1 MEEFYYQKMDRQK
14 QAVYHGML
22 QGVRQLADQIQLPRV
37 DGKELYDI
45 FFQMRLDH
53 PEIFWAVG
61 FSWKYYPDSPNLI
74 FVPEYLFEKGKI
86 KEHQIALTSRAE
98 KLARQAQ
105 GLSEWEKEKYVH
117 DFICKNVRYDK
128 LKKPYSH
135 EIIGPLGQGVGVC
148 EGIAKA
154 VKVLCD
160 ALGLWCMIAICGNNP
175 EKGIKYRHTWNI
187 VRIDGVYYHLDV
199 TFDNSLGKCSMTGEE
214 IRYDYFNLDDKYIF
228 RDHEPLIAP
237 APSCT
242 NGDHFYYKEKKLS
255 FTKLEEVKKRALQA
269 AKKGR
274 LFTFHWRGG
283 YLTKQVLEEL
293 LEQIAEAGK
302 ERGKTPHVSLNWS
315 QAVLRIRYT
324 EEPVSA
330 LEPDVNME
338 EANEGEKE

>member
-22 QGVRQLADQIQLPRV
+22 QGVLQLADQIQLPRV

-53 PEIFWAVG
+53 PEIFWVVG

-86 KEHQIALTSRAE
+86 KEHQIALTSRVE

-160 ALGLWCMIAICGNNP
+160 ALGLEAFDGADIC
-175 EKGIKYRHTWNI
+175 
-187 VRIDGVYYHLDV
+187 DGGAGCEEEMPGHAPLTLALARESD
-199 TFDNSLGKCSMTGEE
+199 TF
-214 IRYDYFNLDDKYIF
+214 
-228 RDHEPLIAP
+228 
-237 APSCT
+237 
-242 NGDHFYYKEKKLS
+242 S
-255 FTKLEEVKKRALQA
+255 F
-269 AKKGR
+269 
-274 LFTFHWRGG
+274 
-283 YLTKQVLEEL
+283 
-293 LEQIAEAGK
+293 QIASEAGEK
-302 ERGKTPHVSLNWS
+302 HFVAGGM
-315 QAVLRIRYT
+315 LRP
-324 EEPVSA
+324 EV
-330 LEPDVNME
+330 
-338 EANEGEKE
+338 

>member
-53 PEIFWAVG
+53 PEIFWVVG

-86 KEHQIALTSRAE
+86 KEHQIALTSRVE

-135 EIIGPLGQGVGVC
+135 EIIGHAGAGRRRLRGNCKGGQGALRRARAMVYD
-148 EGIAKA
+148 
-154 VKVLCD
+154 CD
-160 ALGLWCMIAICGNNP
+160 LRQQSGKRHQIPPHL
-175 EKGIKYRHTWNI
+175 EYRAH
-187 VRIDGVYYHLDV
+187 R
-199 TFDNSLGKCSMTGEE
+199 
-214 IRYDYFNLDDKYIF
+214 R
-228 RDHEPLIAP
+228 
-237 APSCT
+237 
-242 NGDHFYYKEKKLS
+242 
-255 FTKLEEVKKRALQA
+255 
-269 AKKGR
+269 
-274 LFTFHWRGG
+274 
-283 YLTKQVLEEL
+283 
-293 LEQIAEAGK
+293 
-302 ERGKTPHVSLNWS
+302 
-315 QAVLRIRYT
+315 AVLSSGCDI
-324 EEPVSA
+324 
-330 LEPDVNME
+330 
-338 EANEGEKE
+338 

>member
-53 PEIFWAVG
+53 SEIFWVVG

-86 KEHQIALTSRAE
+86 KEHQIALTSRVE

-117 DFICKNVRYDK
+117 DFICENVRYDK

-187 VRIDGVYYHLDV
+187 VRIGGQYYHLDA
-199 TFDNSLGKCSMTGEE
+199 TFDNTLG
-214 IRYDYFNLDDKYIF
+214 
-228 RDHEPLIAP
+228 
-237 APSCT
+237 
-242 NGDHFYYKEKKLS
+242 NGGKMAEK
-255 FTKLEEVKKRALQA
+255 Q
-269 AKKGR
+269 AKK
-274 LFTFHWRGG
+274 
-283 YLTKQVLEEL
+283 E
-293 LEQIAEAGK
+293 
-302 ERGKTPHVSLNWS
+302 S
-315 QAVLRIRYT
+315 
-324 EEPVSA
+324 
-330 LEPDVNME
+330 
-338 EANEGEKE
+338 

>member
-53 PEIFWAVG
+53 PEIFWVVG

-86 KEHQIALTSRAE
+86 KEHQIALTSRVE

-117 DFICKNVRYDK
+117 DFICQNVHYDK
-128 LKKPYSH
+128 LKKAYSH

-154 VKVLCD
+154 VKVLLD
-160 ALGLWCMIAICGNNP
+160 ALGVWCVIAICGNNP

-187 VRIDGVYYHLDV
+187 VRIGGAYYHLDA
-199 TFDNSLGKCSMTGEE
+199 TFDNTLGKSDKVED
-214 IRYDYFNLDDKYIF
+214 IRYDYFNLDDGHIF
-228 RDHEPLIAP
+228 KDHEPLIAA
-237 APSCT
+237 APHCT
-242 NGDHFYYKEKKLS
+242 DHDHFYYKEKKLS
-255 FTKLEEVKKRALQA
+255 FTKTEDVYKRSLQA
-269 AKKGR
+269 AKKGKT
-274 LFTFHWRGG
+274 LTFHWRGG
-283 YLTKQVLEEL
+283 YLTREVLNEL
-293 LEQIAEAGK
+293 LGLIRKAGEEK
-302 ERGKTPHVSLNWS
+302 NKTAVVNINWP
-315 QAVLRIRYT
+315 QAVLRLYYT
-324 EEPVSA
+324 EAQMQECIT
-330 LEPDVNME
+330 ME
-338 EANEGEKE
+338 DANEGEKE